1 MTYYVAMVTFIEAP
15 IFSKYVHDY
24 LSEEEYADFQLYLAA
39 NPDSGDIVQGSG
51 GIRKVRWQRRG
62 RGKSGGVRIMYFAR
76 TAAGEIWLLLIYA
89 KSATDSIP
97 GHILKALKEEM
108 EHVSR

>member
-1 MTYYVAMVTFIEAP
+1 MTYDVAMVTFIEAP

-24 LSEEEYADFQLYLAA
+24 LSDEEYADFQLFPAA

-62 RGKSGGVRIMYFAR
+62 CGKSGGCELCILPAPR
-76 TAAGEIWLLLIYA
+76 LA
-89 KSATDSIP
+89 KS
-97 GHILKALKEEM
+97 GYC
-108 EHVSR
+108 

>member
-1 MTYYVAMVTFIEAP
+1 MTYGVAMATFIEAP

-24 LSEEEYADFQLYLAA
+24 LSDEEYADFQLYPAA

-62 RGKSGGVRIMYFAR
+62 RGKSGGVRVTDFAR

-89 KSATDSIP
+89 KRK
-97 GHILKALKEEM
+97 HC
-108 EHVSR
+108 